1 MQVSGQ
7 RFLEHGGINVVVVNL
22 SHLQFWI
29 WWGFEKPERFPDAPS
44 GT

>member
-22 SHLQFWI
+22 SHLQVLDVV
-29 WWGFEKPERFPDAPS
+29 GVR
-44 GT
+44 